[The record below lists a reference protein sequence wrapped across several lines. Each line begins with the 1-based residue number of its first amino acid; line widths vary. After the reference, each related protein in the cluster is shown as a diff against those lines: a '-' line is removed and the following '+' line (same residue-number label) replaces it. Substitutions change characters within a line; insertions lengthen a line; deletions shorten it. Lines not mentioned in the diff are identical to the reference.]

1 MPKSMRLAPWILG
14 LLSSIATITLT
25 NAQSALERD
34 TKTIQVDKYS
44 FSAQVPS
51 NFTLEPLIVG
61 LRGARMLTFHP
72 GGDLFIG
79 TSVGVVYRVPPPYRN
94 PEIVTEL
101 DDYPHS
107 VAFRDGQIFIART
120 SGLYSAPYSAGQQ
133 RVERNAL
140 SLVAAIPGGPGHN
153 SRTIGVG
160 PDAQIYMSLG
170 ISGNC
175 SDEYAHPSYPQAARR
190 GGIMRLDETTQPATW
205 QGFASGLRNP
215 VGFDWQ
221 PHSGI
226 AYASNNGPDHLG
238 FNQPRELFAR
248 LTPQSF
254 HGMPWFQWNGE
265 QLQRDPCID
274 SDPPREQADI
284 VQPDVTFPARN
295 APMAVKFL
303 KQNLFG
309 ENTAGDAI
317 VALRGSW
324 GTAPHGE
331 PNGDPATRREPKL
344 VLVRFRKDRPVR
356 VDDLVTGFQL
366 ADGTRWLR
374 PVGLAIGPRGDLYI
388 SADAGIYGL
397 YRLAATQR

>member
-1 MPKSMRLAPWILG
+1 MPKSLRLVPWILG
-14 LLSSIATITLT
+14 LFFLLATVTLAD
-25 NAQSALERD
+25 AQSALERD
-34 TKTIQVDKYS
+34 AKTIQVGKYS
-44 FSAQVPS
+44 FTAQVPRG
-51 NFTLEPLIVG
+51 FTLEPLIVG
-61 LRGARMLTFHP
+61 LRGARMLTFHSS
-72 GGDLFIG
+72 GDLFIG
-79 TSVGVVYRVPPPYRN
+79 TSVGVVYRVPPPYRK
-94 PEIVTEL
+94 PEILVEL

-120 SGLYSAPYSAGQQ
+120 SGLYSAPYAAGQK
-133 RVERNAL
+133 RVARNAL
-140 SLVAAIPGGPGHN
+140 SLVAAIAGGRGHN

-205 QGFASGLRNP
+205 QDFASGLRNP

-221 PHSGI
+221 PRSGV

-238 FNQPRELFAR
+238 FDQPRELFAR

-254 HGMPWFQWNGE
+254 HGMPWFQWNSD

-274 SDPPREQADI
+274 SDPPREQAE
-284 VQPDVTFPARN
+284 VTQPEVTFPARN

-303 KQNLFG
+303 KQDLFG
-309 ENTAGDAI
+309 ENTSGDAI

-366 ADGTRWLR
+366 ADGRRWLR
-374 PVGLAIGPRGDLYI
+374 PVGLAIGPKGDLYI

-397 YRLAATQR
+397 YRLAAAQR